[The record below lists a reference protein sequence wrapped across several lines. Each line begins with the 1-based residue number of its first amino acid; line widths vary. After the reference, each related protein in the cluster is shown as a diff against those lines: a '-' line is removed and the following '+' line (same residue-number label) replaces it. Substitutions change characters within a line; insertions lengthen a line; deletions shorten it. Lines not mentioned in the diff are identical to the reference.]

1 MKQNYSYFF
10 ICLLMM
16 ACNPKNKTVEQASNE
31 LNPTVATVNQNFA
44 FTEFFPDSLS
54 NAKLAD
60 FSIRSAYLLDSNQLI
75 VASHWTKDGSIEAP
89 DTETDYGA
97 RLMLLSKDNKQL
109 FASHGFMDLFLVEPH
124 FYKNDQDQR
133 IIILCQT
140 AFEYF
145 SGAELFIYENNS
157 LKHLG
162 NLDLSGKDMDTS
174 LVDIVRVNQ
183 QADSLL
189 FTFDSDSL
197 LLNPGGNE
205 EMVKN
210 NNMHYLYKDGVLTF
224 NR

>member
-1 MKQNYSYFF
+1 
-10 ICLLMM
+10 MM
-16 ACNPKNKTVEQASNE
+16 GCKSKNQPTEQASTE
-31 LNPTVATVNQNFA
+31 IIATDIPADQYFA

-54 NAKLAD
+54 NTKLAD
-60 FSIRSAYLLDSNQLI
+60 FSIRSAYLLDSNQLM
-75 VASHWTKDGSIEAP
+75 VASHSTNDGTIEAP

-97 RLMLLSKDNKQL
+97 RLILLSKDYKQL

-145 SGAELFIYENNS
+145 SGAELFIYENS
-157 LKHLG
+157 GLKHIG
-162 NLDLSGKDMDTS
+162 NLDLSGKDMETS

-197 LLNPGGNE
+197 LLNPGGND

-210 NNMHYLYKDGVLTF
+210 NNIHYIYKDGVLTF